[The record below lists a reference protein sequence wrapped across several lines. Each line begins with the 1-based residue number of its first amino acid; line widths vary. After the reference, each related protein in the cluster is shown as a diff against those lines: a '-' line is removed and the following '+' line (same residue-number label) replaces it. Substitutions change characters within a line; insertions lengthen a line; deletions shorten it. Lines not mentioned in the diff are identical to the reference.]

1 MPYGTLYARL
11 HANIY
16 SYKEES
22 NMSEKILII
31 DDDLDT
37 LRLVG
42 LMLQRQGYQIS
53 AATNGQQ
60 GLDKAFEEDPDLI
73 LLDIMMPDMDGY
85 EVTRRLRQNPST
97 TETPILM
104 FTAKTQLD
112 DKVIGFEV
120 GANDY
125 LTKPTH
131 PSELQARVK
140 TLLARGGEK
149 KATSVSLDKDD
160 NQNQGYVIGVL
171 GARGGLGTTTLAV
184 NLGASLVARTK
195 SEVIVAEMLP
205 GQGALALDIG
215 AENSKGLVDLLS
227 LNKLP
232 EVTRDKV
239 REVLTHHGSGLKLLL
254 ASDRPRDMHLINQVV
269 NYEAVVKRLAALAR
283 FVILD
288 LGVGLQPFADKIIPV
303 CDQVFVILEGVPNTI
318 IHTKALIDDIAALGI
333 NKKNVNVVLNNRIR
347 SDTQLASSQV
357 QTKLGHEIIS
367 TLTPAP
373 ELFVQATRM
382 QTPAVLCQPDSLTAR
397 QITKLVE
404 FVTEQEALPR

>member
-1 MPYGTLYARL
+1 
-11 HANIY
+11 
-16 SYKEES
+16 
-22 NMSEKILII
+22 MSEKILII

-97 TETPILM
+97 METPILM

-140 TLLARGGEK
+140 ALLSRASEK
-149 KATSVSLDKDD
+149 KGTTATVKSG
-160 NQNQGYVIGVL
+160 NQGYVVGVL
-171 GARGGLGTTTLAV
+171 GARGGLGATTLAV
-184 NLGASLVARTK
+184 NVAAGLHSRTK

-205 GQGALALDIG
+205 GRGTLALDLG
-215 AENSKGLVDLLS
+215 VANFKGLTDLLNMS
-227 LNKLP
+227 RTSEL
-232 EVTRDKV
+232 TREKV
-239 REVLTHHGSGLKLLL
+239 REALVHHPSGLKMLL
-254 ASDRPRDMHLINQVV
+254 ASDRPRDMHLISQTA
-269 NYEAVVKRLAALAR
+269 NYEAIVANLAGLAR
-283 FVILD
+283 FVVLD
-288 LGVGLQPFADKIIPV
+288 LGAGLQPFTEKIIPH
-303 CDQVFVILEGVPNTI
+303 CDEMMVVLEGVPNTI
-318 IHTKALIDDIAALGI
+318 IVAKALIDDIAALGKHANNI
-333 NKKNVNVVLNNRIR
+333 HSILNNRVR
-347 SDTQLASSQV
+347 SDTQLPSSQV
-357 QTKLGHEIIS
+357 QTKLDHEIIT

-373 ELFVQATRM
+373 ELFVQATRI
-382 QTPAVLCQPDSLTAR
+382 QSPAVLCQPESLTAR

-404 FVTEQEALPR
+404 FITEREALPR

>member
-1 MPYGTLYARL
+1 
-11 HANIY
+11 
-16 SYKEES
+16 
-22 NMSEKILII
+22 MSQKILII

-60 GLDKAFEEDPDLI
+60 GLEKAFEEDPDLI
-73 LLDIMMPDMDGY
+73 LLDVMMPDMDGY

-97 TETPILM
+97 FETPILM

-140 TLLARGGEK
+140 TLLSRVSEK
-149 KATSVSLDKDD
+149 RANSHPSKDE
-160 NQNQGYVIGVL
+160 NRGYVIGVL
-171 GARGGLGTTTLAV
+171 GARGGLGTTTMAV
-184 NLGASLVARTK
+184 NLGAGLQGRTK

-205 GQGALALDIG
+205 GQGALALDVG
-215 AENSKGLVDLLS
+215 VTSTKGLVDLLGLS
-227 LNKLP
+227 KLS
-232 EVTRDKV
+232 EITRENA
-239 REVLTHHGSGLKLLL
+239 REALVQHGSGLKLLL
-254 ASDRPRDMHLINQVV
+254 ASDRPRDMHLINQTA
-269 NYEAVVKRLAALAR
+269 NYEAIVRRLATLAR
-283 FVILD
+283 FVVLD
-288 LGVGLQPFADKIIPV
+288 LGVGIQPFAEKLLPL
-303 CDQVFVILEGVPNTI
+303 CDQVFIVLEGVPNTI

-333 NKKNVNVVLNNRIR
+333 TKKTIKVVLNNRIR
-347 SDTQLASSQV
+347 SDTQLPSSQV
-357 QTKLGHEIIS
+357 QAKLDHEILS

-373 ELFVQATRM
+373 ELFMQATRV
-382 QTPAVLCQPDSLTAR
+382 QTPAILCQPDSLTAR
-397 QITKLVE
+397 QVTKLVE
-404 FVTEQEALPR
+404 FVAEQEALPR

>member
-1 MPYGTLYARL
+1 
-11 HANIY
+11 
-16 SYKEES
+16 
-22 NMSEKILII
+22 MSEKILII

-60 GLDKAFEEDPDLI
+60 GLEKAFEEDPDLI
-73 LLDIMMPDMDGY
+73 LLDVMMPDMDGY

-97 TETPILM
+97 LETPILM

-140 TLLARGGEK
+140 TLLARVGDK
-149 KATSVSLDKDD
+149 KTSAGSAKDE
-160 NQNQGYVIGVL
+160 NRGYVIGVL
-171 GARGGLGTTTLAV
+171 GARGGLGATTMAV
-184 NLGASLVARTK
+184 NIGAGLQSRTK

-205 GQGALALDIG
+205 GQGTLALETG
-215 AENSKGLVDLLS
+215 VTSTKGLVDLLS
-227 LNKLP
+227 ANKLG
-232 EVTRDKV
+232 EITRDKV
-239 REVLTHHGSGLKLLL
+239 RESMVSHGSGLKMLL
-254 ASDRPRDMHLINQVV
+254 ASDRPRDMQLINQIA
-269 NYEAVVKRLAALAR
+269 NYEAIVRRLSALAR
-283 FVILD
+283 FVVLD
-288 LGVGLQPFADKIIPV
+288 LGVGIQPFAEKILPL
-303 CDQVFVILEGVPNTI
+303 CDEVFVVLEGVPNTI

-333 NKKNVNVVLNNRIR
+333 TKKNIKVVLNNRIR
-347 SDTQLASSQV
+347 SDTQLPSSQV
-357 QTKLGHEIIS
+357 QAKLEHEILS

-373 ELFVQATRM
+373 ELFVQATRV
-382 QTPAVLCQPDSLTAR
+382 QIPAILCQPDSLTAR

-404 FVTEQEALPR
+404 FVTEREALPR

>member
-1 MPYGTLYARL
+1 MG
-11 HANIY
+11 
-16 SYKEES
+16 
-22 NMSEKILII
+22 EKILII

-73 LLDIMMPDMDGY
+73 LLDVMMPDMDGY

-97 TETPILM
+97 IETPILM

-131 PSELQARVK
+131 PTELQARVK
-140 TLLARGGEK
+140 SLLARMSEKRGGAVSAKNEK
-149 KATSVSLDKDD
+149 H
-160 NQNQGYVIGVL
+160 GYVIGVL

-184 NLGASLVARTK
+184 NLAAGLHTRTK

-205 GQGALALDIG
+205 GQGALALDMG
-215 AENSKGLVDLLS
+215 MTSSQGLVDLLS
-227 LNKLP
+227 LSKLS
-232 EVTRDKV
+232 EITRDKV
-239 REVLTHHGSGLKLLL
+239 RGTLVSHASGLKFLL
-254 ASDRPRDMHLINQVV
+254 ASDRPRDMHLINQTA
-269 NYEAVVKRLAALAR
+269 NYEAVVRMLAGLAR

-288 LGVGLQPFADKIIPV
+288 LGMGLQPFAEKILPL
-303 CDQVFVILEGVPNTI
+303 CDQTLIVLEGVPNTI
-318 IHTKALIDDIAALGI
+318 IHTKALIDDISTLGI
-333 NKKNVNVVLNNRIR
+333 HRKNVNAVLNNRIR
-347 SDTQLASSQV
+347 SDTQLPSSQV
-357 QTKLGHEIIS
+357 QTKLDHEIVS

-382 QTPAVLCQPDSLTAR
+382 QTPATLCQPESLTAR
-397 QITKLVE
+397 QISKLVD
-404 FVTEQEALPR
+404 FITEQEALPK

>member
-1 MPYGTLYARL
+1 
-11 HANIY
+11 
-16 SYKEES
+16 
-22 NMSEKILII
+22 MSEKILII

-60 GLDKAFEEDPDLI
+60 GLEKAFEEDPDLI
-73 LLDIMMPDMDGY
+73 LLDVMMPDMDGY

-97 TETPILM
+97 LETPILM

-140 TLLARGGEK
+140 TLLARVGDK
-149 KATSVSLDKDD
+149 KTSIGSAKDE
-160 NQNQGYVIGVL
+160 NRGYVIGVL
-171 GARGGLGTTTLAV
+171 GARGGLGTTTMAV
-184 NLGASLVARTK
+184 NLGAGLQSRTK

-205 GQGALALDIG
+205 GQGTLALEIG
-215 AENSKGLVDLLS
+215 VTSTKGLIDLLS
-227 LNKLP
+227 VNKLS
-232 EVTRDKV
+232 EITRDKV
-239 REVLTHHGSGLKLLL
+239 RESLVSHGSGLKMLL
-254 ASDRPRDMHLINQVV
+254 ASDRPRDMQLTNQTA
-269 NYEAVVKRLAALAR
+269 NYEAIVRRLSALAR
-283 FVILD
+283 FVVLD
-288 LGVGLQPFADKIIPV
+288 LGVGIQPFAEKILPL
-303 CDQVFVILEGVPNTI
+303 CDEVFVVLEGVPNTI

-333 NKKNVNVVLNNRIR
+333 TKKNIRIVLNNRIR
-347 SDTQLASSQV
+347 SDTQLPSSQV
-357 QTKLGHEIIS
+357 QAKLEHEILS

-373 ELFVQATRM
+373 ELFVQATRV
-382 QTPAVLCQPDSLTAR
+382 QIPAILCQPDSLTAR

-404 FVTEQEALPR
+404 FVIEREALPR